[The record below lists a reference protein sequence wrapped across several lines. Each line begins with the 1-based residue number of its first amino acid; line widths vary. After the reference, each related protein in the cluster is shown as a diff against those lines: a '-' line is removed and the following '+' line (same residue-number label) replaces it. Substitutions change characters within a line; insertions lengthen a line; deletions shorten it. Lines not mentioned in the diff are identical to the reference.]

1 MNVVALARELSA
13 TGYPGLTLG
22 DAAKATA
29 EAILARDTISP
40 KAETMLA
47 RILDLGWQTSK
58 ATQIKRRLGRQ
69 TITGQVL
76 AYAGGTAT
84 IRVGEETFRGGVDK
98 PLVRGY
104 PVSVLCMVVAYDGTG
119 TYLFEVGEVQ

>member
-1 MNVVALARELSA
+1 MNIVALARELSA

-84 IRVGEETFRGGVDK
+84 IRDGGETFRGGVDT

-104 PVSVLCMVVAYDGTG
+104 PVTVKCMVVSCDYDG
-119 TYLFEVGEVQ
+119 TYLFEVGAVQ

>member
-1 MNVVALARELSA
+1 MNIIALARTLAS
-13 TGYPGLTLG
+13 TGYPGCRLG
-22 DAAKATA
+22 DAAKATV

-40 KAETMLA
+40 RGERMIAKL
-47 RILDLGWQTSK
+47 LDSGWQVSRSE
-58 ATQIKRRLGRQ
+58 QIRRRLGRQ

-84 IRVGEETFRGGVDK
+84 IRDGEETFRGGVDR
-98 PLVRGY
+98 PLVVGY
-104 PVSVLCMVVAYDGTG
+104 TATVRCMVVKYDHD